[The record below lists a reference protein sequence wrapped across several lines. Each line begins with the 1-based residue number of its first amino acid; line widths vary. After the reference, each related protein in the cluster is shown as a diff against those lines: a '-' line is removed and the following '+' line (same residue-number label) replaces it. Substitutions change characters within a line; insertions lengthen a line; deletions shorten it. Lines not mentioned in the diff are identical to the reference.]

1 MDIAGNIFLP
11 GQQHLEGEKQR
22 LEHTHVLEGTHQ
34 PGCGPVDLGSGK
46 VIIALED
53 QHAVLPARPK
63 LEEEA
68 ESDEPGGDD
77 PPD

>member
-11 GQQHLEGEKQR
+11 GQQHADQERHR
-22 LEHTHVLEGTHQ
+22 LEHTRVIDGSHR
-34 PGCGPVDLGSGK
+34 PGCGPVDLGSGRI
-46 VIIALED
+46 VIALQE

-63 LEEEA
+63 VEEEDA
-68 ESDEPGGDD
+68 DESGEDD